1 MGIKAQKPFLSV
13 READMTK
20 TTQLRIYT
28 INRGEMDVFVQGWR
42 ENIVPLRLKHGYT
55 IDGAWIVE
63 GENRFIWMVSYDG
76 DEAWDTKEQTYYND
90 PERKAVA
97 PGPAV
102 HIALMELRF
111 IRSVV

>member
-1 MGIKAQKPFLSV
+1 MA
-13 READMTK
+13 K

-28 INRGEMDVFVQGWR
+28 INRGEMDEFVKGWR
-42 ENIVPLRLKHGYT
+42 EKIVPIRLKHGY
-55 IDGAWIVE
+55 IVEGAWVVE

-76 DEAWDTKEQTYYND
+76 EESWEAKEQAYYND
-90 PERKAVA
+90 PERLAVT

-111 IRSVV
+111 INAMYERS